1 MTMNIKSITSS
12 IPLDT
17 ANVYFDSP
25 SSLAFASTSTSAD
38 VPVYSTSSC
47 TNDNETVE
55 DACALGKEKK
65 MDIDSVNS
73 FLNPADKGDVPSS
86 ALEYPSTS
94 TSAESTL
101 DDLGADTFIL

>member
-1 MTMNIKSITSS
+1 MNIKSITSS

-25 SSLAFASTSTSAD
+25 SSLVFASTSTSD

-65 MDIDSVNS
+65 MDIYSVNS

-94 TSAESTL
+94 TSESTL